1 LVRKLRFVQ
10 ADVFSDSPFG
20 GNPVVVVPEGG
31 PLSGNEMQSLARGMN
46 FAETA
51 FVLPA
56 PDPATAF
63 ALRCF
68 TPTTEVA
75 YSGHS
80 LLGAT
85 FVLALEGRIA
95 VPNAGGEVRVAL
107 GRTSYP
113 VTVQMWGEEVGRLA
127 FLERPAE
134 FGAVLDDEAT
144 VAAALSLDP
153 LEILQT
159 GLPIEVVRTG
169 LSCLVVPVAS
179 LAALRALMPV
189 AQNVAKALQPL
200 EAVCLLAFTRQTL
213 SPANDVHVRVF
224 APSLGIPEDPATGS
238 ANGALAAYLVRHE
251 AIETQPVMRLRSE
264 QGSELG
270 RPSVIELEV
279 DATGEGLSIRV
290 GGRVARSVEGT
301 VFY

>member
-1 LVRKLRFVQ
+1 MRKLRFVQ

-51 FVLPA
+51 YVVPST
-56 PDPATAF
+56 DPAADF
-63 ALRCF
+63 GLRCF

-85 FVLALEGRIA
+85 FVLALEGLIPLPAAGSA
-95 VPNAGGEVRVAL
+95 VTVSL
-107 GRTSYP
+107 GRALHP
-113 VTVQMWGEEVGRLA
+113 VTLRMWGDEVGRLA
-127 FLERPAE
+127 TVDRPPE
-134 FGAVLDDEAT
+134 FGDVIDDYSTIAG
-144 VAAALSLDP
+144 ALSIDP
-153 LEILQT
+153 MEILHT
-159 GLPIEVVRTG
+159 GLPVQVVRTG
-169 LSCLVVPVAS
+169 LSSLIVPMS
-179 LAALRALMPV
+179 TLGALRGAMPI
-189 AQNVAKALQPL
+189 AQAVTKALQPL
-200 EAVCLLAFTRQTL
+200 GAVCALAFCRQTL
-213 SPANDVHVRVF
+213 SPANDLHVRVF

-251 AIETQPVMRLRSE
+251 AVEARPVARLRSE
-264 QGSELG
+264 QGSEIG

-279 DATGEGLSIRV
+279 DTSTEPPAIRV
-290 GGRVARSVEGT
+290 GGRVARSVEGS